1 MPEGESPPAE
11 VDASTAKDTAR
22 PKPPKRVPQNTLRLQ
37 FAGELV
43 LVKNPLRDLSG
54 LFRRYEALFEA
65 FANMERHERLINYTF
80 LNALMLTSHAKKA
93 ATVEQKKKLFDMKN
107 NLFLRLANDR
117 ETRKKL
123 AFKYLVSKNFRVV
136 EFCKDCVQRN
146 TEAGLKRHNW
156 KFCKSCKLDRNFYN
170 VLSMHHKFKDGAA
183 TLFLSND
190 LIPQVKGLQI
200 KKKGKLEETKEEAQ
214 FLRYHYNVRNL
225 DAFDLKSV
233 TDWHDKLVKTTLAPA
248 EPPRGPGGGGPG
260 SSGRNPPANRGD
272 RDRR

>member
-1 MPEGESPPAE
+1 MSDGESLNKDRSLP
-11 VDASTAKDTAR
+11 TAKDAA
-22 PKPPKRVPQNTLRLQ
+22 KVKAPKRVPQNSLRLQ

-54 LFRRYEALFEA
+54 LFRRYEALFEV

-80 LNALMLTSHAKKA
+80 INALMLTSHAKKA
-93 ATVEQKKKLFDMKN
+93 ATVEQKKQLFDMKN

-123 AFKYLVSKNFRVV
+123 VFKYLISKNFRVI
-136 EFCKDCVQRN
+136 EFCEACLKRN
-146 TEAGLKRHNW
+146 TESDLKRHSW
-156 KFCKSCKLDRNFYN
+156 KFCQDCKLDRNFYN

-190 LIPQVKGLQI
+190 LIEQVKGLQI
-200 KKKGKLEETKEEAQ
+200 KKRGKLEETKEEAQ

-225 DAFDLKSV
+225 DAFDLSSV
-233 TDWHDKLVKTTLAPA
+233 TTWYDKLMKTPLAPA
-248 EPPRGPGGGGPG
+248 EAARTPSRSPP
-260 SSGRNPPANRGD
+260 SSTTPPNRGS
-272 RDRR
+272 RR